1 MHTRFAKFINL
12 PELLTMFRTVADVQT
27 ADMLDLPRP
36 ELENGRPSVVAAP
49 ASPELKAF
57 IRTLTERA
65 EKLKKE
71 RVDPSVDNMLKI
83 TGEGRKAALD
93 MRLVRPGTEPPEDTK
108 IVRAVSRILKI
119 WNDTRNERSTQLV
132 FSDLSTP
139 DPQRFNVYSDI
150 RSKLVAAGVPPK
162 EIAFIHDAETDTA
175 KKVLFDGV
183 NAGRVR
189 ILLGSTE
196 KMGAGTNV
204 QRRLVA
210 LHHLDAPWRP
220 RDIEQREGR
229 ILRQGNT
236 NKEVQIYRYVTEG
249 SFDAYMWQTL
259 ETKAR
264 FIHQVMRGETS
275 VRSAE
280 DLDSGALTY
289 AEIKA
294 IASGNPAVV
303 EKIKIDTEI
312 RKLDQLRA
320 VHANQQRH
328 IRWEVRDL
336 PSHIT
341 ETKQRLAEIEGDI
354 ALRNSTDG
362 EDFAMTVGNR
372 VFSGKGAREEAA
384 KALTFTILSW
394 RDDQTMQPR
403 GQFRGF
409 EVLSKGRSGGFGLL
423 QDDER
428 IPELFIRGR
437 ATYSAN
443 LNPTNPVGTVQSIEH
458 TLRSMDR
465 LMAEQQSRVARAE
478 KELVDYQAQADRP
491 FEHEERLKQL
501 LARQSELNSQ
511 LDLDKGDQQVAD
523 SAPEVGED
531 LDKGRAVTASDSPA
545 EVAKLAEAYMRATG
559 TAIREMP
566 ILQRA
571 APAAGSLTG
580 RAVAKDGPHLAVATS
595 ANRFV
600 VVDSA
605 GWGRNVQIGDHL
617 SLIFSQGRAAL
628 NVDRERGR

>member
-1 MHTRFAKFINL
+1 MTSLELAPDGSGYRMHTRFAKFINL
-12 PELLTMFRTVADVQT
+12 PELLSVFRTVADVQT
-27 ADMLDLPRP
+27 ADMLNLPRP
-36 ELENGRPSVVAAP
+36 DLENGRPAIASAP

-65 EKLKKE
+65 ERLKKE

-93 MRLVRPGTEPPEDTK
+93 MRLVDPSAEPEQETK
-108 IVRAVSRILKI
+108 IDLAVSRIVKI
-119 WNDTRNERSTQLV
+119 WNATQNERSTQLV

-139 DPQRFNVYSDI
+139 DPERFNVYDDV
-150 RSKLVAAGVPPK
+150 RSKLVKAGVPAH

-175 KKVLFDGV
+175 KKLLFDAV

-189 ILLGSTE
+189 VLLGSTE

-229 ILRQGNT
+229 ILRQGNA
-236 NKEVQIYRYVTEG
+236 NKEVQIFRYVTEG

-264 FIHQVMRGETS
+264 FIQQVMRGETS

-280 DLDSGALTY
+280 DLESGALTY

-328 IRWEVRDL
+328 IRWEIRDL
-336 PSHIT
+336 PRQIA
-341 ETKQRLAEIEGDI
+341 EAKQHLADIEADI
-354 ALRNSTDG
+354 ATRNATESA
-362 EDFAMTVGNR
+362 EFSMTVGNR

-384 KALTFTILSW
+384 NALTSAILSW

-403 GQFRGF
+403 GAFRGF
-409 EVLSKGRSGGFGLL
+409 EISEQRARAADSDCSRRTSVSRTFLFA
-423 QDDER
+423 DAPR
-428 IPELFIRGR
+428 IPQ
-437 ATYSAN
+437 T
-443 LNPTNPVGTVQSIEH
+443 
-458 TLRSMDR
+458 
-465 LMAEQQSRVARAE
+465 
-478 KELVDYQAQADRP
+478 
-491 FEHEERLKQL
+491 
-501 LARQSELNSQ
+501 
-511 LDLDKGDQQVAD
+511 
-523 SAPEVGED
+523 
-531 LDKGRAVTASDSPA
+531 
-545 EVAKLAEAYMRATG
+545 
-559 TAIREMP
+559 
-566 ILQRA
+566 
-571 APAAGSLTG
+571 
-580 RAVAKDGPHLAVATS
+580 
-595 ANRFV
+595 
-600 VVDSA
+600 
-605 GWGRNVQIGDHL
+605 
-617 SLIFSQGRAAL
+617 
-628 NVDRERGR
+628 